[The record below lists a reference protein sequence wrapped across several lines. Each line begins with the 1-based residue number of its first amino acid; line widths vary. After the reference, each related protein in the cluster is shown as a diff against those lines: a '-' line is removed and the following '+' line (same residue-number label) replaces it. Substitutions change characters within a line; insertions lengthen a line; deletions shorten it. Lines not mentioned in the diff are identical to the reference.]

1 MSIRKS
7 VHIYIYISWGVAGPS
22 QDSSDH
28 YRGFL
33 WTFILPPLHGGGHT
47 QHIPTQAWAF
57 CFQCFESSS
66 HPSHLILSRK
76 SRHRPISGYCIM
88 TFLHAVV
95 AKVCVVLKCFLV
107 EVSIWNLYVST
118 NTFQQIT
125 VKREFDTPVLMH
137 RLKKTPSSKGTS
149 RNETPR
155 KHKRSFLCTEKNT
168 WKVDGATPMYWL
180 IMAPFYATIYFHYGV
195 NWINGFHPF
204 FGVFTVLPP
213 WN

>member
-1 MSIRKS
+1 MWRDPPRIP
-7 VHIYIYISWGVAGPS
+7 VTIIG
-22 QDSSDH
+22 DS
-28 YRGFL
+28 YEPF
-33 WTFILPPLHGGGHT
+33 FLPPLHGGGHT

-137 RLKKTPSSKGTS
+137 RFK
-149 RNETPR
+149 
-155 KHKRSFLCTEKNT
+155 KNT
-168 WKVDGATPMYWL
+168 FVQRHVTERN
-180 IMAPFYATIYFHYGV
+180 T
-195 NWINGFHPF
+195 
-204 FGVFTVLPP
+204 
-213 WN
+213 